1 MMVKAKNVYM
11 KKIIDLKSYLTFLS
25 RNKVYTAIN
34 VFGLSVS
41 LMFVILIGVY
51 VQQEYSVDSGITK
64 ADRTVVMGIEWP
76 EAGQRAIG
84 SHWRV
89 QKLLRKRYPEIETS
103 CAIHIN
109 QQGMKMP
116 NEELVQKDV
125 LYADST
131 FFRVFD
137 YQLIKGDPEHALD
150 SRDNVVVDEQ
160 FARLYFGDAD
170 PMGKTIP
177 SLNGTP
183 LKVTG
188 IVRQMEGV
196 HLHRFDLIERYELTE
211 IFNPYLYAEHMG
223 NATGADIYLVLKP
236 TASVGDFIAT
246 KEKDMTDYF
255 KTFFWM
261 FQQEGSDAEVRLIP
275 LSDLY
280 FSKFESSNGHSDR
293 GDQKLVNLLFTV
305 GLVILLFAMINYI
318 NLTTAQ
324 STYRSKEMA
333 VRRLLGSQRAD
344 IMLRLIMESIV
355 LCVLSLAIAILLAYY
370 AAPVANVLLKTELH
384 LSHLLEVKD
393 VLLMAGLTLVVG
405 VLAGVLPAVVMSRAK
420 PIDIVRGTFRRQT
433 KMLFSKVFIILQNV
447 ITIVMIA
454 CALVMVL
461 QTDHLITA
469 PLGFETENIM
479 EIDNAVGSDEGGAD
493 SEAVD
498 AFVKELMKIP
508 GVKLV
513 SKTAGTPA
521 GYMNNSTFE
530 MNHRQV
536 SSWILEGD
544 ENYMKMFGLEVERE
558 YPGADGSYVTRSYL
572 EDCGLPDTVRS
583 IYFPKGEYR
592 RQIRGIIKPIH
603 LRSITDGRS
612 NVELV
617 IHDRGESFLPWQYAV
632 KYEGDA
638 DEVFSRIKALYKERF
653 HIDYNPDLPLV
664 EQKIAKYYEKEVQLS
679 AIITLFAVI
688 AILISL
694 LGLIAMST
702 YFIQQRQKEIAVR
715 KVFGS
720 TSRQIWTS
728 LVRTFLI
735 YVVVAFVIAV
745 PIVWYFMSDWL
756 SGYSYRIS
764 LSWWIFALAGL
775 FCLMVSFVAVFIQ
788 SYLASNA
795 NPINHIKDNG

>member
-1 MMVKAKNVYM
+1 M
-11 KKIIDLKSYLTFLS
+11 KKIVDLKSYLTFLS
-25 RNKVYTAIN
+25 RNKFYTAIN

-51 VQQEYSVDSGITK
+51 VQQEYSVDSCITK

-76 EAGQRAIG
+76 KAGQRVIG
-84 SHWRV
+84 SHWRL
-89 QKLLRKRYPEIETS
+89 QKLLQKHYPEIETS
-103 CAIHIN
+103 CAIYIN
-109 QQGMKMP
+109 RQGMKMS

-188 IVRQMEGV
+188 ILRQMEGV

-211 IFNPYLYAEHMG
+211 ILNPYLYAEHMG

-236 TASVGDFIAT
+236 TASVEDFIAT

-255 KTFFWM
+255 KTFFWI

-275 LSDLY
+275 LSELY
-280 FSKFESSNGHSDR
+280 FSKFESANGHSSR
-293 GDQKLVNLLFTV
+293 GDQKLVNLLFAV

-355 LCVLSLAIAILLAYY
+355 LCVLSLTIAIGLAYY

-384 LSHLLEVKD
+384 LSHLLEMKD

-405 VLAGVLPAVVMSRAK
+405 VLAGALPAVVMSRAK

-433 KMLFSKVFIILQNV
+433 KMVFSKVFIILQNV

-461 QTDHLITA
+461 QTNHLITA

-479 EIDNAVGSDEGGAD
+479 EIDNAVGGDEGGAD
-493 SEAVD
+493 SESVD

-521 GYMNNSTFE
+521 GYMNNNTFE

-536 SSWILEGD
+536 STWILEGD
-544 ENYMKMFGLEVERE
+544 ENYLKMYGLEVERE
-558 YPGADGSYVTRSYL
+558 YPGAEGSYVTRSYL

-612 NVELV
+612 NVELW
-617 IHDRGESFLPWQYAV
+617 IHDHGESFLPWQYAV

-638 DEVFSRIKALYKERF
+638 GEVFSRIKALYKERF
-653 HIDYNPDLPLV
+653 HIDYNPDLLLV
-664 EQKIAKYYEKEVQLS
+664 EQKIAKYYEKEAQLS

-720 TSRQIWTS
+720 TSRQIWAS
-728 LVRTFLI
+728 LVRTFLL

-775 FCLMVSFVAVFIQ
+775 FCLVVSFIAVFIQ

-795 NPINHIKDNG
+795 NPIEHIKDNG

>member
-1 MMVKAKNVYM
+1 M
-11 KKIIDLKSYLTFLS
+11 KKIVDLKSYLTFLS

-103 CAIHIN
+103 CALYIN

-116 NEELVQKDV
+116 NGEMVQKNV

-137 YQLIKGDPEHALD
+137 YQLVKGDPEHALD

-211 IFNPYLYAEHMG
+211 IFNPYLYAEHMD

-246 KEKDMTDYF
+246 KEKDMTDWF
-255 KTFFWM
+255 KTFFWI
-261 FQQEGSDAEVRLIP
+261 FQQEGSDAEARLIP
-275 LSDLY
+275 LSELY

-293 GDQKLVNLLFTV
+293 GDQKLVNLLFAV

-333 VRRLLGSQRAD
+333 VRRLIGSQRGD
-344 IMLRLIMESIV
+344 IVLRLIMESIV
-355 LCVLSLAIAILLAYY
+355 LCVLSLAIAILLAYF
-370 AAPVANVLLKTELH
+370 AAPVANVLLETELH

-433 KMLFSKVFIILQNV
+433 KMVFSKVFIIFQNT

-479 EIDNAVGSDEGGAD
+479 EIDNAVGIDEGGAD
-493 SEAVD
+493 SAAVD

-521 GYMNNSTFE
+521 GHMNNNTFE
-530 MNHRQV
+530 MNHKQV
-536 SSWILEGD
+536 STWILEGD
-544 ENYMKMFGLEVERE
+544 ENYMKMYGLEVERE
-558 YPGADGSYVTRSYL
+558 YPGAEGSYVTRSYL
-572 EDCGLPDTVRS
+572 GDCGLPDTVRS

-612 NVELV
+612 NVELR
-617 IHDRGESFLPWQYAV
+617 IHDRGESFFPWQYAV

-653 HIDYNPDLPLV
+653 HIDYNPDLLLV

-679 AIITLFAVI
+679 AIITLFAAI

-720 TSRQIWTS
+720 TSRQIWVN

-745 PIVWYFMSDWL
+745 PIIWYFMADWL

-775 FCLMVSFVAVFIQ
+775 FCLVVSFVAVFIQ
-788 SYLASNA
+788 SYMASNA